1 MPGGGL
7 YTPTEFVVYSGIT
20 DADGNA
26 AKTTLKCSVIGSAS
40 AYPNFDGNQIIIT
53 SGDYKGQAR
62 DIDGATNGDAAGTI
76 TVANAFD
83 GKILEDTLFLIM
95 GIRTVPAEVAALEGK
110 VGAGYDGLDDAVE
123 DSSSVRGH
131 LLLTNEVLAR
141 TGTFYFVGIGGNDAN
156 DGKSWTNRRLTVT
169 SGYGLCSSGDT
180 LIIGPG
186 IFTEDI
192 NFNTDGVWVI
202 GRGQGHE
209 GTNIR
214 GASTM
219 TCKSNH
225 FEDIFFFDTVGTVV
239 KVGNDA
245 NANYNEFPNC
255 RIGGAGSA
263 IPLHIDGS
271 VAGGGSFNI
280 FDKCNIYEGSTAAVL
295 IDGGAATGNIL
306 RECRVRPQTGVAS
319 HGIHVN
325 HASTLRNT
333 FIDCVVV
340 GAGSTGTGIYF
351 QAGTHNIADNCFVND
366 ITTPYN
372 IAANNYIVGCH
383 EGSLIATNNTI
394 QDDLKTL
401 FDTIG
406 GVQEVVIYPVSEHAG
421 TTEITDDGTSPAF
434 YADTE
439 SGAATVEGTPNVHWL
454 EDINFEQAGTI
465 NIISM
470 YLEFEW
476 EHKTSGGTAYSKIQ
490 ISGDGG
496 GTWVDVTD
504 SIAETNA
511 TYQNKLRAGVGNF
524 VSTIT
529 AGANKLQFRLV
540 SWEASG
546 NTSSVKIRSN
556 SYVRITYKKS

>member
-26 AKTTLKCSVIGSAS
+26 AKTTLLCSAIGSAS
-40 AYPNFDGNQIIIT
+40 DYPDFDGNQIIIT

-123 DSSSVRGH
+123 NSSSVRGH

-271 VAGGGSFNI
+271 VAGGGGFNI

-351 QAGTHNIADNCFVND
+351 QAGTHNIAFNCHVDD

-383 EGSLIATNNTI
+383 EDSKIATGN
-394 QDDLKTL
+394 
-401 FDTIG
+401 
-406 GVQEVVIYPVSEHAG
+406 
-421 TTEITDDGTSPAF
+421 TTEADLAAIKTQVDLINSASGSGTLNTATANPHTATISPSSLPTKMHLIFDISNLNTNTDDFEVQVSV
-434 YADTE
+434 
-439 SGAATVEGTPNVHWL
+439 GAAASERVVAWYGLTSDGT
-454 EDINFEQAGTI
+454 DITCDTG
-465 NIISM
+465 S
-470 YLEFEW
+470 
-476 EHKTSGGTAYSKIQ
+476 
-490 ISGDGG
+490 
-496 GTWVDVTD
+496 
-504 SIAETNA
+504 
-511 TYQNKLRAGVGNF
+511 GVGSVIKTRRIDISNILVF
-524 VSTIT
+524 TGEQVIVSLKRN
-529 AGANKLQFRLV
+529 AGADDTV
-540 SWEASG
+540 S
-546 NTSSVKIRSN
+546 
-556 SYVRITYKKS
+556 YKWICGV